1 MSAFDFAAAIA
12 ARPSGAQTAHLIA
25 AYGDPLVGSRPHP
38 TQRGWFEPGEAWK
51 RANIVSVPTAELPG
65 FPSYPG
71 QKTTRI
77 QLHRLV
83 APVFVATWA
92 ELVRRG
98 LNDKLRTYDG
108 SLACRHM
115 GHDPRRPLSVHA
127 FGAAIDFDARWNGYG
142 VPLERAE
149 INREVV
155 RCFEECGWEWGGRW
169 TGAYADSMHFQWT
182 DPLPD
187 VRQAEWRD
195 AMRAPPAPRIEDIPA
210 APQTVTVGGIT
221 QTLPPRAL
229 PPGWEPVKSA
239 VTRLPI
245 PGRYV
250 SIQRNARTGEYA
262 VFEVESWK
270 LKEKGLV

>member
-1 MSAFDFAAAIA
+1 MSNFDFAAAIA

-25 AYGDPLVGSRPHP
+25 AYGNPLTGSRPHP

-83 APVFVATWA
+83 APVFRATWA

-155 RCFEECGWEWGGRW
+155 RIFESAGWEWGGRW
-169 TGAYADSMHFQWT
+169 TGAYSDAMHLQFT

-195 AMRAPPAPRIEDIPA
+195 SFATPAAPRIEDIPA
-210 APQTVTVGGIT
+210 LPQTVTIGGIT
-221 QTLPPRAL
+221 QALPARAL
-229 PPGWEPVKSA
+229 PPGWVPVRHGTTK
-239 VTRLPI
+239 VPI

-250 SIQRNARTGEYA
+250 NLERNTRTGE
-262 VFEVESWK
+262 VFVLDVEAYK
-270 LKEKGLV
+270 VKREGLI